1 MWKLEV
7 LWYRIV
13 KDHLIHDLHLIQFF
27 KAPNDNLNSTAYYNF
42 LKSCM
47 VINMWQPLDYCVQF
61 VILSFILNSMVKLF
75 CIILFV
81 KCVHHLLP
89 LYIICKG
96 NRGIAESNVSSNF
109 RRLFNEWIIF
119 LLGKMIKYSV
129 QYVLNILC
137 SFSELCLA
145 NVNYRL
151 QRYFYL
157 FKLVSCVLTK

>member
-1 MWKLEV
+1 
-7 LWYRIV
+7 
-13 KDHLIHDLHLIQFF
+13 
-27 KAPNDNLNSTAYYNF
+27 
-42 LKSCM
+42 
-47 VINMWQPLDYCVQF
+47 
-61 VILSFILNSMVKLF
+61 MVKLF

-109 RRLFNEWIIF
+109 RRLFNEGIIF
-119 LLGKMIKYSV
+119 LLMMIKYSV

-145 NVNYRL
+145 NVNCRL
-151 QRYFYL
+151 Q
-157 FKLVSCVLTK
+157 S